1 MTTLTCRASAFSF
14 SNNLRTASS
23 APTDGS
29 IGVVRTLIFQTLRFS
44 FVATRSVNVPPM
56 SIPTLT
62 VFPATIS
69 FPCLLTN
76 QHRWNVYGS
85 RGYKRETQGLEDQS
99 PDHSDGSI
107 GRSACRC
114 PKIVGKREG

>member
-29 IGVVRTLIFQTLRFS
+29 IGVVRTLFFQTLRFS

-56 SIPTLT
+56 SIATLT

-76 QHRWNVYGS
+76 LARFLLCS
-85 RGYKRETQGLEDQS
+85 RFDRVTFGYLQLLISFQFIEHAGCLQ
-99 PDHSDGSI
+99 
-107 GRSACRC
+107 
-114 PKIVGKREG
+114 